1 MSTSIYLDPSFSS
14 ALTQYA
20 GGSVSLEALVWQR
33 FVVDYQIDV
42 SQPITDAEQ
51 AQFQTYLERYESIGL
66 TPAALNGSATPPNT
80 SNYLECYLKIL
91 NSPYLSWAFGGSQ
104 DPTTS
109 QGIRDIWNSFLLAY
123 NINSSQVDTVDF
135 SALFSTYIGTLERK
149 AASYT
154 PSISTAEADPEKD
167 LQIALWNRFLTVYG
181 YSPTQ
186 TSTTVVERQFS
197 QFLQQYELWGIDVTT
212 LNSTNTLPS
221 GIGSDFFLNFL
232 NSFYGQYSPLELTD
246 LWNRFLQ
253 SQGLT
258 TNPDDLDSLQ
268 QPFVAFLKT
277 LMTNKASFEAATG
290 LSPANQAQREL
301 FGTVMTSLSKMLAA
315 TEQVVVTNAASLKIY
330 GEWQEALTKEM
341 TRAPNLVPVSDA
353 DLTSSEI
360 TTVRIPSGAPVGTD
374 HSIEELI
381 NLQTSGALNT
391 DGTIPA
397 NAIITYGLTSL
408 DQSNYAIICQI
419 QGAGL
424 DPTNS
429 TVQAQYNLIN
439 VTSSTA
445 TTTYWNL
452 NKFTLGYNKITM
464 NEVIQWAYDQLLD
477 HPSTPVS
484 FTAGGTYSF
493 AIVTNGDGSKSLQVS
508 ITGPAG
514 DSSSASIAYTDAL
527 GQYML
532 ADGSGT
538 TPMRDSFDNWVSA
551 IGKTFCK
558 AMSSLPT
565 SIALYRGVTNPLD
578 PTKKIYVP
586 GLTGHYT
593 SSSVYITDPKTG
605 EQVLDTSAMQNR
617 QEQNAILQQY
627 IAQIRAKRATV
638 QNASSLV
645 QATLQTAQSSINK
658 IASLWTSILQAIATI
673 LQTLYRHSS

>member
-33 FVVDYQIDV
+33 FVVAYQIDV
-42 SQPITDAEQ
+42 SQPITETEQ
-51 AQFQTYLERYESIGL
+51 AQFQTYLERYESVGL
-66 TPAALNGSATPPNT
+66 TTSALSGSATPPNT
-80 SNYLECYLKIL
+80 SNYLECYLRIL
-91 NSPYLSWAFGGSQ
+91 NSPYLSWAFDASQ

-109 QGIRDIWNSFLLAY
+109 QGIRDIWNSFLQAY
-123 NINSSQVDTVDF
+123 NIDSSQVDTVDF

-149 AASYT
+149 AASYI
-154 PSISTAEADPEKD
+154 PSLSTAEADPGKD
-167 LQIALWNRFLTVYG
+167 LQIAIWNRFLTVYG

-186 TSTTVVERQFS
+186 TSTAVVEKQFS
-197 QFLQQYELWGIDVTT
+197 QFLQQYDLWGIDVTT

-221 GIGSDFFLNFL
+221 GAGSDFFLSFL
-232 NSFYGQYSPLELTD
+232 TSFYGQHSTLELTD

-277 LMTNKASFEAATG
+277 LMTNKASFEATTG
-290 LSPANQAQREL
+290 LSPENQSQREL
-301 FGTVMTSLSKMLAA
+301 FGTVMASLSKMLAA
-315 TEQVVVTNAASLKIY
+315 TEQVVVTNATALKIY
-330 GEWQEALTKEM
+330 GEWQEALTKQM
-341 TRAPNLVPVSDA
+341 TRTPNLVPVSDA
-353 DLTSSEI
+353 DMTSSEI
-360 TTVRIPSGAPVGTD
+360 ITVRVPSGAPVSTD
-374 HSIEELI
+374 HSIAALI
-381 NLQTSGALNT
+381 GLQSSGALNA

-397 NAIITYGLTSL
+397 DSIITYGLTSF
-408 DQSNYAIICQI
+408 DQTRYATICQI
-419 QGAGL
+419 QQAGL

-429 TVQAQYNLIN
+429 AVQKQYSLTD
-439 VTSSTA
+439 VTSATA

-452 NKFTLGYNKITM
+452 DKFTLGYNKITM
-464 NEVIQWAYDQLLD
+464 NEVIRWAYDQLLD

-493 AIVTNGDGSKSLQVS
+493 AVVTNTDGSQSLQVS

-514 DSSSASIAYTDAL
+514 DSSSASIAYTNAL

-538 TPMRDSFDNWVSA
+538 TLLRDSFDNWVGA

-558 AMSSLPT
+558 AMSSLT
-565 SIALYRGVTNPLD
+565 ASITQYRGVPD
-578 PTKKIYVP
+578 PADSTKTVYVT

-593 SSSVYITDPKTG
+593 SSSVYVTDPKTG
-605 EQVLDTSAMQNR
+605 VQVLDTSAMQNR

-627 IAQIRAKRATV
+627 IAQIRARRATV

-645 QATLQTAQSSINK
+645 QSTLQTAQTSINK

-673 LQTLYRHSS
+673 LQTLYQHSS

>member
-33 FVVDYQIDV
+33 FVVAYQIDV

-51 AQFQTYLERYESIGL
+51 AQFQTYLEKYASIGL
-66 TPAALNGSATPPNT
+66 STSALIGTATPPNT

-91 NSPYLSWAFGGSQ
+91 NSPYLSWAFDASQ

-109 QGIRDIWNSFLLAY
+109 QGIRDIWNSFLQTY
-123 NINSSQVDTVDF
+123 NIDSSQVDSIDF

-149 AASYT
+149 AASYI
-154 PSISTAEADPEKD
+154 PSTSTTEADPEKD

-186 TSTTVVERQFS
+186 TSTPVVEKQFS

-212 LNSTNTLPS
+212 LTSTNTLPS
-221 GIGSDFFLNFL
+221 GTGSEFFLSFL
-232 NSFYGQYSPLELTD
+232 NSFYGQYSTIELTD

-277 LMTNKASFEAATG
+277 LMTNKASFEATTG
-290 LSPANQAQREL
+290 LSPANVAQREL
-301 FGTVMTSLSKMLAA
+301 FGSVMAGLSKMLAA
-315 TEQVVVTNAASLKIY
+315 TEQVVVTNAAALKIY
-330 GEWQEALTKEM
+330 GEWQETLTKQM
-341 TRAPNLVPVSDA
+341 TRAPNLVPVSDS
-353 DLTSSEI
+353 DMTSSEL

-374 HSIEELI
+374 HSIAALI
-381 NLQTSGALNT
+381 NLQTSGVLNT

-397 NAIITYGLTSL
+397 DAIVTYGLTSL
-408 DQSNYAIICQI
+408 DQTNYTIICQI

-429 TVQAQYNLIN
+429 TVQTQYGLVD

-452 NKFTLGYNKITM
+452 DKFTLGYNKTTM
-464 NEVIQWAYDQLLD
+464 NEVIKWAYDKLLSD
-477 HPSTPVS
+477 PSTPVS
-484 FTAGGTYSF
+484 FTAGGTYTFSF
-493 AIVTNGDGSKSLQVS
+493 VTNTDGSKSLQVS

-514 DSSSASIAYTDAL
+514 DTSSASIAYTNSL

-532 ADGSGT
+532 ADGEDT
-538 TPMRDSFDNWVSA
+538 TPLVDSFENWTSA
-551 IGKTFCK
+551 IGNTFCK
-558 AMSSLPT
+558 AMSSLP
-565 SIALYRGVTNPLD
+565 SSVALYRGIADPLD
-578 PTKKIYVP
+578 STKTIYVT

-593 SSSVYITDPKTG
+593 SSSVFVTDPKTG
-605 EQVLDTSAMQNR
+605 VQTLDTSAMQNR

-627 IAQIRAKRATV
+627 VAQIRAKRAVV

-645 QATLQTAQSSINK
+645 QSSLQTAQTSINK

-673 LQTLYRHSS
+673 LQTLYQHA